1 MGKPDKRKKQ
11 VATATTPTAATTATA
26 PRLPH
31 STPGHLERI
40 DQAVAIAMALP
51 AEHVRRPALPIGELL
66 RDARTVAA
74 AADTWRDALVA
85 RGLADSLAS
94 DLVARAD
101 ALSQAQAMW
110 LAERSRGLKATA
122 STLALREAEALRA
135 EASAILGLALRR
147 SRDGQARLDALSWG
161 EAIADIVADLDALAT
176 LARDADLALAAVNED
191 AEALARE
198 LDKARKAVENAAAK
212 DAGRIVSSSKDT
224 RDRLAVLVEDAID
237 EIRAFAAVAF
247 RADPHNERRGAF
259 AAVGTRRSR

>member
-1 MGKPDKRKKQ
+1 MGKPEKRKKHH
-11 VATATTPTAATTATA
+11 APPATTTTT
-26 PRLPH
+26 LPH

-40 DQAVAIAMALP
+40 DQAVAIAQALP
-51 AEHVRRPALPIGELL
+51 AEHVRRPALPIGDLL

-74 AADTWRDALVA
+74 AAETWRDALVA

-122 STLALREAEALRA
+122 STLALREAEALRS
-135 EASAILGLALRR
+135 EATAILGLALRR
-147 SRDGQARLDALSWG
+147 SRDGQARLDAVSHG
-161 EAIADIVADLDALAT
+161 EGIADIVADLEALAA
-176 LARDADLALAAVNED
+176 LARDADLALAAINED
-191 AEALARE
+191 AESLARG
-198 LDKARKAVENAAAK
+198 LDKAKKAVESAAAK
-212 DAGRIVSSSKDT
+212 EGGRLVSSSKDT

-247 RADPHNERRGAF
+247 RADPTNERRGAF
-259 AAVGTRRSR
+259 APVGTRRAR

>member
-11 VATATTPTAATTATA
+11 VTTTAAP

-40 DQAVAIAMALP
+40 DHAVAIAMALP
-51 AEHVRRPALPIGELL
+51 AEHVRRPSLPISELL
-66 RDARTVAA
+66 RDARSVAA

-85 RGLADSLAS
+85 RGLPENLAH

-110 LAERSRGLKATA
+110 LAERSRGLKASA
-122 STLALREAEALRA
+122 STLALREAEALRS

-147 SRDGQARLDALSWG
+147 SRDGQVRLDALSWG
-161 EAIADIVADLDALAT
+161 EGIADIVADLEALAA

-191 AEALARE
+191 AEALARA
-198 LDKARKAVENAAAK
+198 LTKAKKAVESAAARG
-212 DAGRIVSSSKDT
+212 AGRVVSSSKDV

-247 RADPHNERRGAF
+247 RADPNNERRGAF
-259 AAVGTRRSR
+259 AAVGTRRPR

>member
-1 MGKPDKRKKQ
+1 MGKPDKRKKD
-11 VATATTPTAATTATA
+11 ATKTTTAP

-31 STPGHLERI
+31 STPGHLEHI
-40 DQAVAIAMALP
+40 DQALAIAMALP

-66 RDARTVAA
+66 RDARSVAA
-74 AADTWRDALVA
+74 AAETWRDALVA
-85 RGLADSLAS
+85 RGLAENLAH

-110 LAERSRGLKATA
+110 LAERSRGLKASA
-122 STLALREAEALRA
+122 STLALREAEALRS

-147 SRDGQARLDALSWG
+147 SRDGQARLDALGWG
-161 EAIADIVADLDALAT
+161 EGIADIVADLEALAA

-191 AEALARE
+191 AEALARA
-198 LDKARKAVENAAAK
+198 LTKAKKAVENAAAR
-212 DAGRIVSSSKDT
+212 DAGRVVSSSKDA

-247 RADPHNERRGAF
+247 RADPNNERRGAF
-259 AAVGTRRSR
+259 AAVGMRRPR

>member
-1 MGKPDKRKKQ
+1 MGKPGKPEKRKKHN
-11 VATATTPTAATTATA
+11 APPPTT

-40 DQAVAIAMALP
+40 DQALAIAQALP
-51 AEHVRRPALPIGELL
+51 AEHVRRPALPIGDLL

-74 AADTWRDALVA
+74 AADAWREALVA

-110 LAERSRGLKATA
+110 LAERSRGLKASA
-122 STLALREAEALRA
+122 STLALREAEALRS
-135 EASAILGLALRR
+135 EATAVLGLALRR
-147 SRDGQARLDALSWG
+147 SRDGQARLDGITHG
-161 EAIADIVADLDALAT
+161 EGIADIVADLAALAD
-176 LARDADLALAAVNED
+176 LARDADLALAAINED
-191 AEALARE
+191 AEALARGLE
-198 LDKARKAVENAAAK
+198 KAKKAVENAAAR
-212 DAGRIVSSSKDT
+212 DGGRIVSSSKDT

-247 RADPHNERRGAF
+247 RADPTNERRGAF
-259 AAVGTRRSR
+259 APVGTRRAR